1 MSIFTNTIEY
11 SVIDLGFDK
20 SLTKSLLSQQGNI
33 DISPEMINAFTSGTS
48 PRSLLSGELI
58 SSIEQQAGVIFSG
71 KSVFDNTQ
79 DGYRLGFDTDEIV
92 KFYVGT
98 PTDYF
103 NFDGTNIIISG
114 T

>member
-1 MSIFTNTIEY
+1 MTISINQEQY
-11 SVIDLGFDK
+11 SVLDLGFDK

-33 DISPEMINAFTSGTS
+33 DISPEMINAFTSGTT

-79 DGYRLGFDTDEIV
+79 NGYRLGFDTDDVV
-92 KFYVGT
+92 KFYIGT

-103 NFDGTNIIISG
+103 NFDGTNI
-114 T
+114 